1 MGLLVGLRIENLAAE
16 EHCNNGQ
23 TKGERRPVAEYA
35 RRCRLT
41 LNPTTSRGAFVAPC
55 RPLGRRLGGSRLPP
69 NWLSG
74 HLEYF
79 AVIERDGRSRFNSIL
94 RVVPRPFKISGTDQ
108 ARCVVT
114 QSNSRRAPSA
124 ANVRFGSKA
133 DLRPS
138 HQECPL
144 SGAKQTLFSTTLG
157 SSIIRPFS
165 LRKEKDHV
173 HLREKDQ

>member
-1 MGLLVGLRIENLAAE
+1 MGGSLLIHWGNRAAGTAGVRSGAVLE
-16 EHCNNGQ
+16 A
-23 TKGERRPVAEYA
+23 P
-35 RRCRLT
+35 
-41 LNPTTSRGAFVAPC
+41 AFVAGLDDLAMMGETVEQ
-55 RPLGRRLGGSRLPP
+55 RG
-69 NWLSG
+69 G

-79 AVIERDGRSRFNSIL
+79 AVIERDGRSRINSIL

-173 HLREKDQ
+173 HLREKDR